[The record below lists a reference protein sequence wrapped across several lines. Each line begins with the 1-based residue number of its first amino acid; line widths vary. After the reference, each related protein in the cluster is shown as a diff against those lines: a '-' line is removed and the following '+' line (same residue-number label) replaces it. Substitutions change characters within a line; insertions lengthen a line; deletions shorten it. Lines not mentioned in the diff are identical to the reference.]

1 MRKDLIE
8 LDGSEG
14 GGQILRSALSL
25 SMTSGQPLR
34 IRNIRGR
41 RSRPGLLRQ
50 HLTAVRAAAEIC
62 AAEVEGAELG
72 SRELAFRPGAIRAGD
87 YAFAIG
93 SAGSCSL
100 VLQTLLPALLAANGE
115 SRVRISGGTHNPLA
129 PPADFLRDSWLPL
142 LQRMGAE
149 VDLELLRHGFVPAG
163 GGELLARVRPAR
175 WRPLQLE
182 HPGAALRRQAR
193 ALLAGIPG
201 HVGERELERVR
212 QRLGWSDEERQLE
225 FLAEDQGPGNALLLR
240 IDCEHI
246 CATFCAFGQAGKPV
260 SFDNMALA
268 IEAYEATLVTP
279 DSPFDLYLKGDDK
292 ALDAQQKKGLK
303 AFMDSGCSACHNGIN
318 LGGQAYFPFGLVKK
332 PDASV
337 LPSGDKGRFAV
348 TKTQSD
354 EYVFRAAPLRNVAL
368 TAPYF
373 HSGQVWE
380 LKDAVAIMG
389 NAQLGKQLA
398 PDDVENIVAFLHS
411 LSGKQPRVEY
421 PLLPASTETTPR
433 PAE

>member
-163 GGELLARVRPAR
+163 GGE
-175 WRPLQLE
+175 
-182 HPGAALRRQAR
+182 
-193 ALLAGIPG
+193 
-201 HVGERELERVR
+201 RELERVR

-246 CATFCAFGQAGKPV
+246 CATFCAFGQAGV
-260 SFDNMALA
+260 SAERVAEQVATQAIGWMESGCAADEHLADQLLLPMALA
-268 IEAYEATLVTP
+268 GAG
-279 DSPFDLYLKGDDK
+279 SF
-292 ALDAQQKKGLK
+292 
-303 AFMDSGCSACHNGIN
+303 
-318 LGGQAYFPFGLVKK
+318 
-332 PDASV
+332 
-337 LPSGDKGRFAV
+337 
-348 TKTQSD
+348 
-354 EYVFRAAPLRNVAL
+354 
-368 TAPYF
+368 
-373 HSGQVWE
+373 
-380 LKDAVAIMG
+380 
-389 NAQLGKQLA
+389 
-398 PDDVENIVAFLHS
+398 
-411 LSGKQPRVEY
+411 
-421 PLLPASTETTPR
+421 TTPR
-433 PAE
+433 LSAHLQSNRRVIERFLPVRIGDQALDGGGHRIVITSA